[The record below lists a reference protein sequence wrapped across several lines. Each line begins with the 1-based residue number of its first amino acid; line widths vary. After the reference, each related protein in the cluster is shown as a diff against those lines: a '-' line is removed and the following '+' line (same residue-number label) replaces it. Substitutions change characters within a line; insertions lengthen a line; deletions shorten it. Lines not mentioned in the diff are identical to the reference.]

1 MRYGVAGVLAGLLL
15 TGTCTGSTLGQAIS
29 TIPHIPDS
37 EKRIISVEDVVNLR
51 SIDSLSVSRDRKRF
65 AIFVRQ
71 ADPKANNYRA
81 GWFVGDVKRGSL
93 VFVGEGGEL
102 GPRVL
107 PAGDII
113 GDVGGGESQW
123 SADGQWIAYTLQRH
137 GEVQIW
143 RSRTDGTAQEQLT
156 HNAGD
161 VREFVWSPDGKHI
174 YFIAGTPRVEQRQL
188 EDRKA
193 REGYLFDEDLYT
205 FTDFMKPRM
214 WRSMAEQT
222 TFWVVSTETGDE
234 RVGSASDRRNFERAL
249 AGERAGVEPEMGFI
263 DDSAVSPVVRA
274 DGAKTWLERSG
285 PSSRYLRVVASSP
298 SKTSSQACVHE
309 RCSGALRRVW
319 WSGDGDRVLFWR
331 GEGINDRAHAFYSW
345 SPTANA
351 LTALLRL
358 QDDDLQRCVDVL
370 ADEVLC
376 VRETPGRPAHLAR
389 IRLQSG
395 SVDALVDVNPEFKN
409 IRLGRVERFEWNT
422 PTFGWNEAGGELAG
436 LYPARAYGYILYP
449 PDFAPGRKYPVFID
463 PYIAHGFN
471 RPGAEHPI
479 HVYAAQGFIVLN
491 TAFPLPNDVLA
502 RLGATAMK
510 QTYSMDLNYPHMT
523 MLMES
528 TVSALRSASALGF
541 LDQSKVGIGGVSHG
555 SFVPLYMMQKYDLI
569 AAISISSPTWG
580 PHEYYWGTAKIRQ
593 WIPALHGKAGSEDW
607 RVRPEGEGRE
617 FWSRID
623 IADHIDAVEAPILMQ
638 LAADETYAL
647 VRLIRH
653 LADAAKPYETYVF
666 ADETHYKWQP
676 AHLEVIMNRNLDWFQ
691 FWLQGR
697 EDPDPAK
704 KDQYV
709 RWRKLRKQQQSP
721 LSMTK

>member
-1 MRYGVAGVLAGLLL
+1 MREGVRGVLAGLLL
-15 TGTCTGSTLGQAIS
+15 TITDVSLGQAIS
-29 TIPHIPDS
+29 SIPHIPES
-37 EKRIISVEDVVNLR
+37 EKRLISVDDVMSLR
-51 SIDSLSVSRDRKRF
+51 SIDTLSVSRDKKHF

-81 GWFVGDVKRGSL
+81 GWFVGDVNRGAL

-113 GDVGGGESQW
+113 GDVGGSDSQW
-123 SADGQWIAYTLQRH
+123 SADGRWIAYTLQRH
-137 GEVQIW
+137 GEVQLW
-143 RSRTDGTAQEQLT
+143 RSRTDGSAQAQLT
-156 HNAGD
+156 HSAGD
-161 VREFVWSPDGKHI
+161 VREFVWSLDGTQI
-174 YFIAGTPRVEQRQL
+174 YFVVGTSRVEQRKL
-188 EDRKA
+188 ENKKS

-205 FTDFMKPRM
+205 FTDFMKPKM
-214 WRSMAEQT
+214 WRSMEEPST
-222 TFWVVSTETGDE
+222 LWVVSTETGAE
-234 RVGSASDRRNFERAL
+234 RVGSAADRRDFARAI
-249 AGERAGVEPEMGFI
+249 AREQAGVEPDTGFI
-263 DDSAVSPVVRA
+263 DDAAVSPVVRA
-274 DGAKTWLERSG
+274 DGAKAWLDRSG
-285 PSSRYLRVVASSP
+285 PSSRYLKVVASLPSQTSP
-298 SKTSSQACVHE
+298 QACDHE
-309 RCSGALRRVW
+309 RCSGALRRLW
-319 WSGDGDRVLFWR
+319 WSSDGDRVLFWR
-331 GEGINDRAHAFYSW
+331 GEGINDRVHAFYAW
-345 SPTANA
+345 SPRTNI
-351 LTALLRL
+351 LTTLVRL

-376 VRETPGRPAHLAR
+376 VRETPTRPAHLAR

-395 SVDALVDVNPEFKN
+395 SIEALVDVNPELKN
-409 IRLGRVERFEWNT
+409 IRLGRVERFEWDT
-422 PTFGWNEAGGELAG
+422 PEFGWNETGGALAG
-436 LYPARAYGYILYP
+436 LYPKRAYGYLLYP
-449 PDFAPGRKYPVFID
+449 PDFVPGKKYPVFID

-510 QTYSMDLNYPHMT
+510 QTYSMELNYPHMT

-528 TVSALRSASALGF
+528 TVSALRKASSLGI
-541 LDQSKVGIGGVSHG
+541 LDETKVGIGGVSHG

-653 LADAAKPYETYVF
+653 LSDAAKPYETYVF

-676 AHLEVIMNRNLDWFQ
+676 AHIEVIMNRNLDWFR

-697 EDPDPAK
+697 EDSHHAK
-704 KDQYV
+704 KEQYA
-709 RWRKLRKQQQSP
+709 RWNKLRLQQQSP
-721 LSMTK
+721 LTMTK